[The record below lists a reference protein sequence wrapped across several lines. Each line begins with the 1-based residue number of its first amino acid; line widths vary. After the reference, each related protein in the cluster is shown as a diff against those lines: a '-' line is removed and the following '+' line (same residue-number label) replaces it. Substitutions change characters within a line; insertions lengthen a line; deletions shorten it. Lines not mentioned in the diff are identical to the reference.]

1 MGLDI
6 SAPCQKEFKVVVK
19 YVIFLKHLYDLVR
32 FIKSFEGFDY
42 LDCLF
47 PFLDLEAF
55 KLFVDWLSLVGFI
68 LNHYWNFI
76 C

>member
-1 MGLDI
+1 MDLDI

-19 YVIFLKHLYDLVR
+19 YVIYLKHLYDLVR

-42 LDCLF
+42 LDCLY

-55 KLFVDWLSLVGFI
+55 KLFVNWLSLVGFI